1 MSDNSKPVTARTLA
15 RQAQADRKPAGAVG
29 KKKPARKP
37 VPVYK
42 RLKGARVFIT
52 GAGSGIGRATAI
64 RFAAEGAHVALADL
78 KGAKDTADEIS
89 RTSKSGN
96 TVAAYDLDV
105 TDPVA
110 VQKTVDKAAKTLGGL
125 DIVCN
130 IAGIGHFAH
139 SHEETP
145 EWFTRIV
152 NVNLNGTFFVT
163 RYALPHLLKSYDETG
178 VDGVVINTASTSG
191 LMGAPWSAA
200 YCASKGAVVQLT
212 RALAYEYRGKGV
224 RVNAIAPGGTNTNI
238 VTSFMALPEGADYKL
253 MGKIMTPMD
262 QAEPDEMANLFT
274 YIASNEARYM
284 TGSIVVLDG
293 GITC

>member
-1 MSDNSKPVTARTLA
+1 MSTTKKSATKKTVL
-15 RQAQADRKPAGAVG
+15 KPA
-29 KKKPARKP
+29 PI
-37 VPVYK
+37 YK
-42 RLKGARVFIT
+42 RLKGKRVFIT
-52 GAGSGIGRATAI
+52 GAGSGIGRATAL
-64 RFAAEGAHVALADL
+64 RFAAEGAHLAIADL
-78 KGAKDTADEIS
+78 RGAKEVAAEIAAS
-89 RTSKSGN
+89 AATKGGA
-96 TVAAYDLDV
+96 TVVAYDLDV

-130 IAGIGHFAH
+130 IAGIGHFAN